1 MPQIEKSA
9 LVMYSSQEMF
19 DLVND
24 VDAYPQFLPHC
35 SDSKVF
41 AQGDNTMRAGL
52 EISKAGLKKWFTT
65 ENKLDEQAY
74 TIALQLVDGPF
85 KHLHGH
91 WHFKPLD
98 EHACKVSLKL
108 EFEFASKLVEMAF
121 GRIFNDVA
129 KNMVKAFTQ
138 RAKVVYGE
146 RA

>member
-1 MPQIEKSA
+1 M
-9 LVMYSSQEMF
+9 SSRHPE
-19 DLVND
+19 
-24 VDAYPQFLPHC
+24 
-35 SDSKVF
+35 S
-41 AQGDNTMRAGL
+41 
-52 EISKAGLKKWFTT
+52 
-65 ENKLDEQAY
+65 
-74 TIALQLVDGPF
+74 